1 MQVRV
6 CEKCNEKVNGLGLK
20 CPKCGSS
27 KLKWTE
33 VEFYACSD
41 CRNRMDKESKYCN
54 ICGSDKIVKDAY
66 IINKWDKYHLIVNL
80 LCFIPMIVLF
90 IYYFKIIIQYSS
102 MIPAIFLVGGAS
114 AVFGPIG
121 ILVSLIFLVVMLFIS
136 LFASCIYIYLLINII
151 KIISLKRSIYRDIIL
166 VLLNIPLFYGLRYML
181 LTHEDVISVQSQT
194 ELKFLPFIFAY
205 FLIITIISLV
215 ITIVEKKNYKKKQKK
230 EVV

>member
-215 ITIVEKKNYKKKQKK
+215 ITIVEKNYYNKKQKK
-230 EVV
+230 EVI

>member
-33 VEFYACSD
+33 VELYACSD

-54 ICGSDKIVKDAY
+54 KCGSDKIVKDAY

-181 LTHEDVISVQSQT
+181 LTYEDVISVQSQT

-205 FLIITIISLV
+205 FLIMTITSLV
-215 ITIVEKKNYKKKQKK
+215 ITIVEKNNYKKKQKK

>member
-90 IYYFKIIIQYSS
+90 IYYLKIIIQYSS

-121 ILVSLIFLVVMLFIS
+121 ILVSLILLIVMLFIS
-136 LFASCIYIYLLINII
+136 LFVACIYLYLLINVI
-151 KIISLKRSIYRDIIL
+151 KIISLKRSIYRDIFL
-166 VLLNIPLFYGLRYML
+166 VFLNIPLFYGLRYML
-181 LTHEDVISVQSQT
+181 YTQEGGISAQVQA
-194 ELKFLPFIFAY
+194 ELNLLPFVFAY
-205 FLIITIISLV
+205 FLLITITSLV
-215 ITIVEKKNYKKKQKK
+215 ITIMEKNSYKKLQNKIG
-230 EVV
+230 E